1 MHRYQYRYR
10 AWYCTRVLVLV
21 LVKMLRYQQLIPRS
35 MYSTVLVKLNV
46 SLYILVY
53 AKLIKLFVSQSSF
66 FSLTN
71 VALMPENHFCT
82 FSSDPLLK
90 LRFSNENVISERAP
104 SAQSHSHRWS
114 SVSLPLYAGRSCFIL
129 GCFSL
134 RGKRYGLQSLRAF
147 IVLGSAD
154 WACWRDNVEGN
165 WEMRWRFFFFLSRCT
180 SQLKR
185 HTRGHKGI
193 WVDTREQIVVWNVKQ
208 CLS

>member
-10 AWYCTRVLVLV
+10 ARYCTRVLVLV
-21 LVKMLRYQQLIPRS
+21 LVLVKMLQYQQPIPRS
-35 MYSTVLVKLNV
+35 MYSTVLVKLSVVLNV
-46 SLYILVY
+46 SLCILVY

-66 FSLTN
+66 FSLTS
-71 VALMPENHFCT
+71 VALMPKNHFCT
-82 FSSDPLLK
+82 FSSDPLLRS
-90 LRFSNENVISERAP
+90 RFSNENVISERAP

-154 WACWRDNVEGN
+154 WACWRENMG
-165 WEMRWRFFFFLSRCT
+165 
-180 SQLKR
+180 
-185 HTRGHKGI
+185 G
-193 WVDTREQIVVWNVKQ
+193 
-208 CLS
+208 